1 VRRTSM
7 QLAAAILAGGLAVA
21 GCGTSLQLGA
31 AATTGTGRITSA
43 ALTNQVANLT
53 QAYQADKKKGIS
65 PKMATSQVPQQ
76 VLTWLIKFQVWDRVA
91 QQHGIHVTPAQ
102 IQAQLGVLAAS
113 AKQNQVSTDVF
124 VSAAGALPPDLL
136 PQIGRY
142 AAILQKF
149 EDRVDGGKAPTS
161 QAGQTAL
168 NNRALHAQCLAAKS
182 LGIHV
187 NPQYGE
193 LDYTSFTVVPVPAT
207 LSGASGP
214 KATPTSKPTL
224 TPPC

>member
-1 VRRTSM
+1 MRRTSM
-7 QLAAAILAGGLAVA
+7 QLAAAVLVGGLAVA

-43 ALTNQVANLT
+43 ALTDQVANLT
-53 QAYQADKKKGIS
+53 SAYKADKAKGIT
-65 PKMATSQVPQQ
+65 PKMPASQTPQQ

-91 QQHGIHVTPAQ
+91 QQHGIHVTQAD
-102 IQAQLGVLAAS
+102 IQTQLGVLAAS

-136 PQIGRY
+136 PRIGRY
-142 AAILQKF
+142 AAILQKL
-149 EDRVDGGKAPTS
+149 EDRFDGGKAPAS

-193 LDYTSFTVVPVPAT
+193 LDYTTFSVVPVPAT
-207 LSGASGP
+207 LSGVSGP
-214 KATPTSKPTL
+214 TAKPTSKPTL